1 MLMVVFTEVMVAV
14 EEAANN
20 MSKSFVLSD
29 EILDHKI
36 NDLQFEKK
44 YSHNA
49 SCSLNDLE
57 LFTNGH
63 PIDFYRELREN
74 APVFYHDPMPTD
86 PEPGFWVLSK
96 YEDVKYVSM
105 NPKIFSSQYASGNL
119 LTLGTEENRHPKLFK
134 STIDHML
141 NLDGEMHLNLRKE
154 HMPFVKPGY
163 VEELNK
169 KVSIKVTELLDNI
182 APMGEC
188 NLVKEVSQQ
197 LPIFTLSEILG
208 IPDSD
213 RQKLVS
219 WMEFLELAQYFTYE
233 MIKEQNEG
241 KTDSTPDPAMV
252 DMFNSMIDE
261 MFDYGRFILN
271 SKRKNP
277 ANDLLSAIANSRI
290 KGEELSQEFL
300 DGSWLL
306 IIFAGNDTT
315 RNTLSGGIKL
325 LHENQNQKD
334 LLLNDKG
341 LLPNFINE
349 TVRCVSPVIH
359 MRRTSLEETEINGQR
374 IGPHEKIALW
384 YGAANR
390 DPDIFKNPDE
400 FDILRENNDKHLA
413 FGIGRHTCLGK
424 PIALMQLKE
433 FYSQFLTKFKDFEMN
448 GDWKVAPNNFV
459 HAIQE
464 MPIKFKVKK

>member
-1 MLMVVFTEVMVAV
+1 
-14 EEAANN
+14 
-20 MSKSFVLSD
+20 MSKGFILSD
-29 EILDHKI
+29 EVLNHEI
-36 NDLQFEKK
+36 NNPAYKEK
-44 YSHNA
+44 YNFNPTDQ
-49 SCSLNDLE
+49 LNDLD
-57 LFTNGH
+57 LFTKGQ
-63 PIDFYRELREN
+63 PFSLYKDLREN
-74 APVFYHDPMPTD
+74 APVFYHEPMPTD
-86 PEPGFWVLSK
+86 PEPGYWVLTK
-96 YEDVKYVSM
+96 YEDIKYVSM
-105 NPKIFSSQYASGNL
+105 NPKIFSSQYATGNL

-141 NLDGEMHLNLRKE
+141 NLDGEMHLGLRKE
-154 HMPFVKPGY
+154 HMPFFKPDY
-163 VEELNK
+163 INNLRK
-169 KVSIKVTELLDNI
+169 KVSSKVSLLLDNI
-182 APMGEC
+182 APLGKC
-188 NLVKEVSQQ
+188 NLVSEVSQQ

-208 IPDSD
+208 IPEAD

-241 KTDSTPDPAMV
+241 KTDSTPDPAMI
-252 DMFNSMIDE
+252 DMFNAMVDE

-271 SKRKNP
+271 SKRENP
-277 ANDLLSAIANSRI
+277 SEDLLSAIANAEI
-290 KGEELSQEFL
+290 EGEKLSQEFL

-325 LHENQNQKD
+325 LHDNQKQKELLIND
-334 LLLNDKG
+334 LE

-359 MRRTSLEETEINGQR
+359 MRRTTLEETEINGQK

-390 DPDIFKNPDE
+390 DPEIFENPDD
-400 FDILRENNDKHLA
+400 FNILRENADKHLA
-413 FGIGRHTCLGK
+413 FGFGRHSCIGK
-424 PIALMQLKE
+424 PVALMQLHE
-433 FYSQFLTKFKDFEMN
+433 FYSQFLTRYPDFEMN
-448 GDWKVAPNNFV
+448 GKWKVAPNNFV

-464 MPIKFKVKK
+464 MPIKFSPK

>member
-1 MLMVVFTEVMVAV
+1 MAEHMEVVMAEAEVESNM
-14 EEAANN
+14 NN
-20 MSKSFVLSD
+20 GYILSD
-29 EILDHKI
+29 EILKNKI
-36 NDLQFEKK
+36 NKAEFDYK
-44 YSHNA
+44 YPHKPSA
-49 SCSLNDLE
+49 SFNDLE
-57 LFTNGH
+57 LFTKGQPTN
-63 PIDFYRELREN
+63 FYKELREN
-74 APVFYHDPMPTD
+74 APVFYHEPMPTD
-86 PEPGFWVLSK
+86 PEPGYWVLTK

-105 NPKIFSSQYASGNL
+105 NPKIFSSQYATGNL

-154 HMPFVKPGY
+154 HMPFFKAGFVDD
-163 VEELNK
+163 LRK
-169 KVSIKVTELLDNI
+169 KVSFKVTELLDNI

-197 LPIFTLSEILG
+197 LPIFTLSEVLG
-208 IPDSD
+208 IPEAD

-233 MIKEQNEG
+233 MIKEKNEG
-241 KTDSTPDPAMV
+241 KTTSTPDPEMI
-252 DMFNSMIDE
+252 DMFNAMVDE

-271 SKRKNP
+271 AKRKNP
-277 ANDLLSAIANSRI
+277 ENDLLSAIANAKI
-290 KGEELSQEFL
+290 KNEELSQEFL

-315 RNTLSGGIKL
+315 RNTLSGGVKL
-325 LHENQNQKD
+325 LHENQKQKE
-334 LLLNDKG
+334 LLLSDSA
-341 LLPNFINE
+341 LMPNFINE
-349 TVRCVSPVIH
+349 TVRFVSPVIH

-374 IGPHEKIALW
+374 IGPYEKIALW

-390 DPDIFKNPDE
+390 DPDIFSDPDK
-400 FDILRENNDKHLA
+400 FNILRENADKHLA

-424 PIALMQLKE
+424 PIALMQLQE
-433 FYSQFLTKFKDFEMN
+433 FYSQFLTRFNDFQMN
-448 GDWKVAPNNFV
+448 GEWKVAPNNFV

-464 MPIKFKVKK
+464 MPIKFSPKK

>member
-1 MLMVVFTEVMVAV
+1 
-14 EEAANN
+14 
-20 MSKSFVLSD
+20 
-29 EILDHKI
+29 
-36 NDLQFEKK
+36 
-44 YSHNA
+44 
-49 SCSLNDLE
+49 
-57 LFTNGH
+57 
-63 PIDFYRELREN
+63 
-74 APVFYHDPMPTD
+74 
-86 PEPGFWVLSK
+86 
-96 YEDVKYVSM
+96 
-105 NPKIFSSQYASGNL
+105 
-119 LTLGTEENRHPKLFK
+119 
-134 STIDHML
+134 ML

-154 HMPFVKPGY
+154 HMPFFKPGY

-241 KTDSTPDPAMV
+241 KSDSTPDPAMV
-252 DMFNSMIDE
+252 DMFNLMIDE

-277 ANDLLSAIANSRI
+277 ANDLLSAIANARI

-400 FDILRENNDKHLA
+400 FDILRENADKHLA